1 MLPDGFAVGHWSD
14 LEGGTG
20 CTVVLAPEGA
30 TASGEVR
37 GGGPGTRE
45 SDLLSPAAGAREVQ
59 AVLFT
64 GGSAYGLAAADGVV
78 RWLEGQERGY
88 RTRLGTL
95 VPLVPAAVVFDLPLG
110 DASARPGPEA
120 GVAACE
126 AATAEPETG
135 TVGAGTGCAVGKLLG
150 PAGWTKGGVGMA
162 TEEVAGCRLTAL
174 ACVNAFGDV
183 LAEDGSVLAGI
194 RREALSS
201 PAAAADIPDVGAPL
215 AVRYRE
221 VAGAPDSP
229 FVRTVDV
236 LREGGVPE
244 VSAREATTLVCVMT
258 DARLDRLEAW
268 LLARAVS
275 TGIARAVDPAHTAV
289 DGDAS
294 FVLAAGER
302 DADPLVLAAV
312 VPHVAAAAIR
322 DGVRSATALHDC
334 PAIS

>member
-1 MLPDGFAVGHWSD
+1 MAGPLPDGFAAGHWTD

-20 CTVVLAPEGA
+20 CTVVLAPDGA

-78 RWLEGQERGY
+78 RWLADRGRGY

-95 VPLVPAAVVFDLPLG
+95 VPLVPAAVVFDLPVG
-110 DASARPGPEA
+110 DGGAWPGADA
-120 GVAACE
+120 GAAACE
-126 AATAEPETG
+126 AATTAPAVG

-150 PAGWTKGGVGMA
+150 PAGWTKGGVGLA

-174 ACVNAFGDV
+174 AVVNAFGDV
-183 LAEDGSVLAGI
+183 LAEDGTVLAG
-194 RREALSS
+194 
-201 PAAAADIPDVGAPL
+201 
-215 AVRYRE
+215 VRGD
-221 VAGAPDSP
+221 AGG
-229 FVRTVDV
+229 FVRTTDL
-236 LREGGVPE
+236 LRTGGVPE
-244 VSAREATTLVCVMT
+244 VTAREATTLVCVMT
-258 DARLDRLEAW
+258 DARLDRLDAW
-268 LLARAVS
+268 LLARAAS

-294 FVLAAGER
+294 FVLAAGETEIE
-302 DADPLVLAAV
+302 PIVLAAV
-312 VPHVAAAAIR
+312 VPHVVAAAVR
-322 DGVRSATALHDC
+322 DGVRQAASLAGC
-334 PAIS
+334 PAISSA